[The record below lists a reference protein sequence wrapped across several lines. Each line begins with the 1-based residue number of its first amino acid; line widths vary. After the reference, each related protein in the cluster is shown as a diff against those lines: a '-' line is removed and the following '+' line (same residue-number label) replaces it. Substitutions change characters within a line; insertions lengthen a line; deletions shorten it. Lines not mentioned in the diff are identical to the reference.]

1 MRLIDAD
8 KVKEKLRGNAQKDG
22 DPFVGAV
29 VEMFCEFLDQFE
41 DAEERGEIG
50 RVLQWIPV
58 TERMPE
64 DDYLPLDKAVQIKVL
79 VCNINT
85 GKRSIRTLSRQRV
98 QVLTKENGELR
109 WIWRWEW
116 SKNVRDADITHW
128 SPPPELPEVNDHA

>member
-1 MRLIDAD
+1 MAKKIIDTAEWERLVDENIATLEVGDYDA
-8 KVKEKLRGNAQKDG
+8 GFCDG
-22 DPFVGAV
+22 LGLAVQFV
-29 VEMFCEFLDQFE
+29 
-41 DAEERGEIG
+41 DALPLADEPR
-50 RVLQWIPV
+50 WIPV
-58 TERMPE
+58 TERLPE

-98 QVLTKENGELR
+98 QSRTRENGECR

-128 SPPPELPEVNDHA
+128 MPLPELPEVE